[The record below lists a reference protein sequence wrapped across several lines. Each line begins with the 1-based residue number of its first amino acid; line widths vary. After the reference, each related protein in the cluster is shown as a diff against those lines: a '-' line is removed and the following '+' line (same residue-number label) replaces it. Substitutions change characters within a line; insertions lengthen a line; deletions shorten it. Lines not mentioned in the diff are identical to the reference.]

1 MDAALSGSS
10 ISNDDSN
17 SDLVEDIDDDFDMN
31 SPTGFPI
38 TVYPYTMQ
46 QFPIVE
52 FNKLCEGLYRLPS
65 WMVYPAD
72 LATCLQ
78 AAVNIVREASRQE
91 ISRLHDKNIH
101 CVLYPQCPRMLMIV
115 HRVFMNFVQQLACM
129 QLPMCLTGNFARSV
143 ARE

>member
-1 MDAALSGSS
+1 MQSTLVRELKEDGVDTIKLLRRLSMDAALSGSS

-31 SPTGFPI
+31 SPSGSPI
-38 TVYPYTMQ
+38 TVYPYAMQ

-91 ISRLHDKNIH
+91 IAQLH
-101 CVLYPQCPRMLMIV
+101 
-115 HRVFMNFVQQLACM
+115 
-129 QLPMCLTGNFARSV
+129 FAKPCS
-143 ARE
+143 ELIPHYMHM